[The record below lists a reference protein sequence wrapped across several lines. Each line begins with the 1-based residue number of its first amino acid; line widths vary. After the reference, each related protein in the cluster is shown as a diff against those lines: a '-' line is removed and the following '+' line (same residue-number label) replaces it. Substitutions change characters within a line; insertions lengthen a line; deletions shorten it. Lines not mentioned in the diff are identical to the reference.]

1 MASVL
6 GWVRDRWEQELEPM
20 LSMATVEQEMEIRA
34 LWERELAWWK
44 TVRGLQGDS
53 LRKPITQV
61 RHLIKALPLT
71 EENSW
76 EDGRTH
82 ERVHIGLKVC
92 NLSEGEW
99 VSMNDRNRATTQE
112 RLNQTQLVRDPD
124 ALANRALSLV
134 LSDQWSELVVG
145 IALCTGRRLA
155 EILKTGTF
163 AVKEP
168 YTVWFEGQ
176 VKGRTRIPDRYEL
189 PTLVRGYLVVEA
201 VAKLRRLVDCTT
213 IEVEQVSQKY
223 GKAVNET
230 VERVYGEQ
238 IPARENHKISVHT
251 LRSIYASMAVLWYA
265 PDAVSDVNYKAYI
278 HGHRFVLAPDVEE
291 GTPEDE
297 VELVRLN
304 YASHA
309 NYDDYKLAD
318 KDGKLDGRHG
328 IRLGQPG
335 VTVLDFFKQAM
346 PAVEPPVVAK
356 EKRTRKKAAKD
367 NKTGYSTMKPTVETK
382 SWADDVRKQ
391 VAEQVHHEVK
401 DDELIRRF
409 LVAYVASTGG
419 TATQTTEG
427 PAWSLETLEMS
438 EETRALVR
446 QGMALTGAS
455 DLLSYLLAAA
465 ERDARQLSSQARRH
479 DTTRYVAIRTS
490 QLADIKQLEASYER
504 FRRAV
509 YAIMQWN
516 TEHRPLERWFI
527 TTLAIQKLVG
537 GRKESIKAY
546 QDAHQEEIEA
556 HHQEFEITVSAN
568 RKSETIQSM
577 IVVPEEPTDFP
588 WGQPAEE
595 S

>member
-6 GWVRDRWEQELEPM
+6 GWVRDRWNLELEPV
-20 LSMATVEQEMEIRA
+20 LRTATLAQEAEVHAM
-34 LWERELAWWK
+34 WERELEWWK
-44 TVRGLQGDS
+44 TTRGLQGDS

-61 RHLIKALPLT
+61 RNLIRELPLT

-76 EDGRTH
+76 LNGRTH
-82 ERVHIGLKVC
+82 EREHIGLKVC

-99 VSMNDRNRATTQE
+99 VQMNDRNRATTQE
-112 RLNQTQLVRDPD
+112 RLNQSQLVRDPE
-124 ALANRALSLV
+124 AIVNRALALV
-134 LSDQWSELVVG
+134 LSDEWSELVVG
-145 IALCTGRRLA
+145 IAICTGRRLA
-155 EILKTGTF
+155 EILKMGTF

-176 VKGRTRIPDRYEL
+176 VKGRTRMPDRYEL

-201 VAKLRRLVDCTT
+201 MAKLRRLVDCTAL
-213 IEVEQVSQKY
+213 EVEQVSQKY

-230 VERVYGEQ
+230 VERVYGSL
-238 IPARENHKISVHT
+238 IPERDHHHLSVHN
-251 LRSIYASMAVLWYA
+251 LRSYYASLAVLWYA
-265 PDAVSDVNYKAYI
+265 PDTVSEVNYKAYI
-278 HGHRFVLAPDVEE
+278 HGHRFVLSPDVAP

-297 VELVRLN
+297 VEQVRLN
-304 YASHA
+304 YGSHA
-309 NYDDYKLAD
+309 NYDDYKIAD
-318 KDGKLDGRHG
+318 RDGKLDGRHG

-335 VTVLDFFKQAM
+335 VTVLDFFKKDM
-346 PAVEPPVVAK
+346 PVAEEPPVTK
-356 EKRTRKKAAKD
+356 GKRGTRRKTAKD

-382 SWADDVRKQ
+382 AWVDDVRAEVAKQ
-391 VAEQVHHEVK
+391 VKHEVK
-401 DDELIRRF
+401 DDELIRRM
-409 LVAYVASTGG
+409 LVALLAGG
-419 TATQTTEG
+419 TSQQPSVQPEF
-427 PAWSLETLEMS
+427 SLETLEIP

-446 QGMALTGAS
+446 QGMALTGVS

-479 DTTRYVAIRTS
+479 DTTRYATLRTS

-516 TEHRPLERWFI
+516 REHRPLERWYI
-527 TTLAIQKLVG
+527 TTLSIQKLVG
-537 GRKESIKAY
+537 GRKDSIKAY
-546 QDAHQEEIEA
+546 QDVHQEEIEA
-556 HHQEFEITVSAN
+556 HHRELEITVSAN
-568 RKSETIQSM
+568 RKAETIQSM
-577 IVVPEEPTDFP
+577 IVVPEDPTDFP

>member
-1 MASVL
+1 V
-6 GWVRDRWEQELEPM
+6 LEPV
-20 LSMATVEQEMEIRA
+20 LRTATVEQEAEVRGV
-34 LWERELAWWK
+34 WERELDWWK

-61 RHLIKALPLT
+61 RHLIKVLPLT
-71 EENSW
+71 PENSW
-76 EDGRTH
+76 ENGRSH
-82 ERVHIGLKVC
+82 EREHIGLKVC

-134 LSDQWSELVVG
+134 LSDAWSELVVG

-163 AVKEP
+163 AVKDP

-201 VAKLRRLVDCTT
+201 VAKLRRLVDCTAM
-213 IEVEQVSQKY
+213 EVEQVSQKY

-238 IPARENHKISVHT
+238 IPSRDHHHLSVHN
-251 LRSIYASMAVLWYA
+251 LRSLYASMAVLWYA

-297 VELVRLN
+297 VEQVRLN

-346 PAVEPPVVAK
+346 PAVEPPPVAK
-356 EKRTRKKAAKD
+356 GKRTRKKAAKD

-382 SWADDVRKQ
+382 AWADDVRKQ

-419 TATQTTEG
+419 AATQTTERL
-427 PAWSLETLEMS
+427 AWSLETLEMS

-455 DLLSYLLAAA
+455 DLLSYLLGAA

-509 YAIMQWN
+509 YAMMQWN

-546 QDAHQEEIEA
+546 QDVHQEEIEA
-556 HHQEFEITVSAN
+556 HHQELEITVSAN

-588 WGQPAEE
+588 WGQPVEE

>member
-1 MASVL
+1 MATVL
-6 GWVRDRWEQELEPM
+6 GWVHDRWAEELEPM
-20 LSMATVEQEMEIRA
+20 LSTATVEQEADVRA
-34 LWERELAWWK
+34 LWERELEWWK
-44 TVRGLQGDS
+44 TQRHLQGDS

-76 EDGRTH
+76 ENGRTH
-82 ERVHIGLKVC
+82 EREHIGLKVC

-99 VSMNDRNRATTQE
+99 VQMNDRNRATTQE
-112 RLNQTQLVRDPD
+112 RLNNGQLVRDPD
-124 ALANRALSLV
+124 AIINRALGLV
-134 LSDQWSELVVG
+134 LSDAWSELVVG

-213 IEVEQVSQKY
+213 IEVEQVSQRY

-230 VERVYGEQ
+230 VERIYGGL
-238 IPARENHKISVHT
+238 IPERDHHHLSVHN
-251 LRSIYASMAVLWYA
+251 LRSYYASLAVLWYA
-265 PDAVSDVNYKAYI
+265 PDAVSEVNYKAYI
-278 HGHRFVLAPDVEE
+278 HGHRFVLSPDVEE

-297 VELVRLN
+297 VEQVRLN

-309 NYDDYKLAD
+309 NYDDYKIAD
-318 KDGKLDGRHG
+318 ADGKLDGRHG

-335 VTVLDFFKQAM
+335 VTVLDFFKQDL
-346 PAVEPPVVAK
+346 PAVEPPAVVK
-356 EKRTRKKAAKD
+356 GTRTRKKAAKD

-382 SWADDVRKQ
+382 AWVDDVRKQ
-391 VAEQVHHEVK
+391 VADQVHHEVK
-401 DDELIRRF
+401 DDELLRRF
-409 LVAYVASTGG
+409 LVAYVAGAGG
-419 TATQTTEG
+419 AASQTAER
-427 PAWSLETLEMS
+427 PALSLETLEMS
-438 EETRALVR
+438 EETRALLR
-446 QGMALTGAS
+446 QGMALTGES

-479 DTTRYVAIRTS
+479 DTTRYATLRTS

-509 YAIMQWN
+509 YAIMTWN
-516 TEHRPLERWFI
+516 REHRPLERWYI
-527 TTLAIQKLVG
+527 TTLSIQKLVG
-537 GRKESIKAY
+537 GRKDSIKAY

-556 HHQEFEITVSAN
+556 HHRELEITVSAN
-568 RKSETIQSM
+568 RKAETIQSM
-577 IVVPEEPTDFP
+577 IVVPEDPTDFP
-588 WGQPAEE
+588 WGQPVEE